1 MPCGWPSLQV
11 NEGPIHKG
19 PFPIMLSASSPITTW
34 PIGSSGPCNQ
44 IRHLG
49 GLLGVSILIPCHTV
63 HLISGCSEVFPVRS
77 QKRTRFGAACLM
89 LSKHSVRAMVHTG
102 TWLKTGWL
110 PSASPCKAKFQ
121 ISITFFDLFSM
132 QPVKFTRLK
141 AGSSRYMFLLSVE
154 TSDNNHNYP

>member
-1 MPCGWPSLQV
+1 MRLALPTSGRGTNPQGALPDYVICFVTNHRLANRQLRALQSDPTPRRPSRRL
-11 NEGPIHKG
+11 H
-19 PFPIMLSASSPITTW
+19 FDSLS
-34 PIGSSGPCNQ
+34 
-44 IRHLG
+44 
-49 GLLGVSILIPCHTV
+49 
-63 HLISGCSEVFPVRS
+63 HLISGCSEVFPVPS
-77 QKRTRFGAACLM
+77 QKCTRFGAACLM

-141 AGSSRYMFLLSVE
+141 AGSSRYMFLLSAE